1 MNFHLEHGGRVLEEV
16 VSGHDRRVEE
26 DVVLD
31 DVTGG
36 EEDGDGDAGGG
47 DQPHESV
54 DADPQQYVVALQEQ
68 EPIRELLG
76 CLLMI

>member
-47 DQPHESV
+47 DHPHESV